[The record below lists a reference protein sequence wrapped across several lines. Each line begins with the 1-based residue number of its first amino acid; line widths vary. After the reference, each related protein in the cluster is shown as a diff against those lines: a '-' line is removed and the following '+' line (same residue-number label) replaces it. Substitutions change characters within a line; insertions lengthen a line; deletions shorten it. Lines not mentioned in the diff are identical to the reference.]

1 MTWICNYSDE
11 RWKEWDYFMT
21 RVLLL
26 FFHFCTLFVIF
37 MGMSS
42 SHHSIKWIIS
52 SPVTQRQRVT
62 SFYPNE
68 EVEQAERL
76 QWHLP
81 FHANLARICDKMMN
95 PVLFCTEWVNERET
109 NRKIYLDKIMF
120 KDSDNIFSYDFAHFF
135 VTFFH
140 STFS

>member
-1 MTWICNYSDE
+1 
-11 RWKEWDYFMT
+11 MT

-26 FFHFCTLFVIF
+26 LIHFCTLFVIF

-62 SFYPNE
+62 SFYSNE

-81 FHANLARICDKMMN
+81 FHANLTRICDKMMN
-95 PVLFCTEWVNERET
+95 SVLFCTERVKLGRERVNERET